1 MAKSLKTQE
10 TRNQEYV
17 VEDINNERQR
27 ISWRVN
33 EFDRG
38 LFAFAV
44 RVNMRGQQRDAQRT
58 SRQQDKEKE
67 LGKKK

>member
-17 VEDINNERQR
+17 VDDINNERQR

-38 LFAFAV
+38 FFAFYREGEYERPAA
-44 RVNMRGQQRDAQRT
+44 RCTKDI
-58 SRQQDKEKE
+58 
-67 LGKKK
+67 

>member
-38 LFAFAV
+38 FFAFCSEAEYE
-44 RVNMRGQQRDAQRT
+44 RPAARCTKDI
-58 SRQQDKEKE
+58 
-67 LGKKK
+67 

>member
-10 TRNQEYV
+10 TRNQKYE

-38 LFAFAV
+38 LFAFCREGEYERPTA
-44 RVNMRGQQRDAQRT
+44 RRT
-58 SRQQDKEKE
+58 KDI
-67 LGKKK
+67 

>member
-17 VEDINNERQR
+17 VEDINKERQG

-38 LFAFAV
+38 FFAFCREGEYERPAA
-44 RVNMRGQQRDAQRT
+44 RCTKDI
-58 SRQQDKEKE
+58 
-67 LGKKK
+67 